1 MRRVLIMGAGGRD
14 FHNFNVV
21 YREDPDVQVVAFTAA
36 QIPGIADR
44 IYPASLAGPHYPDG
58 IPVLAE
64 EDLEEVIGRLA
75 VDEVVFAYS
84 DVSHQHV
91 MHVASR
97 VLAAGADFKLLGPTA
112 TMLASSRPVVAVCAV
127 RTGAGKSQTSRRVGQ
142 VLCEAGLRVA
152 VIRHP
157 MPYHDL
163 EAIRVQRFETI
174 ADIDRSNPTIEEREE
189 YERVV
194 AAGLVMYAGVDYA
207 PILKAAEAEADAI
220 VWDGGNNDFSFIR
233 PDVLIVVVDP
243 LRPGQELAYHPGETN
258 LRMADVVLVNKVDSA
273 SPEQL
278 RTVMADIKA
287 INPGAVI
294 IRATSP
300 VSLGEGPSLAG
311 KAVLVVE
318 DGPTI
323 THGGMPFGAGTVAA
337 RQGGTRTQVDP
348 REWAVGSIAQ
358 TFDRYRH
365 IGPVL
370 PAMGY
375 SAEQLHELEAT
386 INAVD
391 CDIVITGTPVDLSRL
406 IHCRHPIR
414 QAAYELQEL
423 GEPTIEQA
431 LAPVIARARPT

>member
-1 MRRVLIMGAGGRD
+1 MRRVIIMGAGGRD

-21 YREDPDVQVVAFTAA
+21 YREDPDVEVVAFTAT

-44 IYPASLAGPHYPDG
+44 VYPASLAGPRYPDG
-58 IPVLAE
+58 VPVLPE
-64 EDLEEVIGRLA
+64 EDLDALIGRLA
-75 VDEVVFAYS
+75 VDEVVFSYS

-91 MHVASR
+91 MHIASR
-97 VLAAGADFKLLGPTA
+97 VLAAGADFRLLGPAA
-112 TMLASSRPVVAVCAV
+112 TMLAGNKPVVAVCAV

-142 VLCEAGLRVA
+142 VLRGAGLRA
-152 VIRHP
+152 VLIRHP

-163 EAIRVQRFETI
+163 EAIRVQRLATT
-174 ADIDRSNPTIEEREE
+174 ADIDRSHPTIEEREE

-207 PILKAAEAEADAI
+207 AILQAAEAEADVI

-233 PDVLIVVVDP
+233 PDLLIVVVDP
-243 LRPGQELAYHPGETN
+243 LRAGQELAYHPGETN
-258 LRMADVVLVNKVDSA
+258 LRMADVVLVNKLDSA

-278 RTVMADIKA
+278 RTVMADIDA
-287 INPGAVI
+287 VNPGAVVV
-294 IRATSP
+294 RAASP

-311 KAVLVVE
+311 QAVLVVE

-323 THGGMPFGAGTVAA
+323 THGGMAFGAGTVAA
-337 RQGGTRTQVDP
+337 QQGGAAVQVDP
-348 REWAVGSIAQ
+348 RQWAVGSIAQ
-358 TFDRYRH
+358 TFARYRH

-375 SAEQLHELEAT
+375 SANQLQELEAT
-386 INAVD
+386 INAAD
-391 CDIVITGTPVDLSRL
+391 CDVVVAGTPVDLARL
-406 IHCRHPIR
+406 IHCRHPVR
-414 QAAYELQEL
+414 QAVYELQEI

-431 LAPVIARARPT
+431 LAPLIAQARR

>member
-1 MRRVLIMGAGGRD
+1 MIMGAGGRD

-21 YREDPDVQVVAFTAA
+21 YREDPNVKVVAFTAT
-36 QIPGIADR
+36 QIPGIANR
-44 IYPASLAGPHYPDG
+44 VYPASLAGPRYSDG
-58 IPVLAE
+58 IPVVPE
-64 EDLEEVIGRLA
+64 EDLDELIGRLE

-84 DVSHQHV
+84 DVSHELV
-91 MHVASR
+91 MHMASR
-97 VLAAGADFKLLGPTA
+97 VLAAGADFRLLGPA
-112 TMLASSRPVVAVCAV
+112 STMLASSRPVVAVCAV

-142 VLCEAGLRVA
+142 LLREAGLRVA
-152 VIRHP
+152 LIRHP

-174 ADIDRSNPTIEEREE
+174 ADIDRSHPTLEEREE

-207 PILKAAEAEADAI
+207 AILKAAEAEADVI

-233 PDVLIVVVDP
+233 PDVLLVVVDP
-243 LRPGQELAYHPGETN
+243 LRSGQELAYHPGETN

-273 SPEQL
+273 SAEQV
-278 RTVMADIKA
+278 RAVMADVDA
-287 INPGAVI
+287 VNPGAIV
-294 IRATSP
+294 IRAASP
-300 VSLGEGPSLAG
+300 VSLDEGPSLAG

-323 THGGMPFGAGTVAA
+323 THGGMPYGAGTVAA
-337 RQGGTRTQVDP
+337 QQGGTRVQVDP
-348 REWAVGSIAQ
+348 RRWAVGSIAQ
-358 TFDRYRH
+358 TFDRFPH

-375 SAEQLHELEAT
+375 SAEQLQELEAT

-391 CDIVITGTPVDLSRL
+391 CDVVVAGTPVDLARL

-414 QAAYELQEL
+414 QAAYELQEI

-431 LAPVIARARPT
+431 LAPIIARARSR